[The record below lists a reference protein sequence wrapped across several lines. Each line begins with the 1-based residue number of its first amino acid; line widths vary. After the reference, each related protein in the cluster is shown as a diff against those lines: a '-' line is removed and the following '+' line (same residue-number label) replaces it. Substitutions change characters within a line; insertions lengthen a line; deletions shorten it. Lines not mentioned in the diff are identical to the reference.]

1 MARLNKKQAK
11 QQQQQQKT
19 SFAPRKA
26 ESKPILAV
34 FIFSLGLLYTV
45 ALFDF
50 DPLQSELKIAGGPK
64 SENIAGALGAM
75 AADYS
80 IFCFGIATWIIPAFL
95 LWLSLLLAS
104 KKARRFRPR
113 LFLAFITCLGAAT
126 GIAQLVENH
135 FLLTPSTEA
144 PTGQIEITEIA
155 PDTPLQAFVDN
166 SVYYNGISG
175 ELGELVL
182 HPYLVDLIGIGA
194 ALLVIVLFL
203 TSLVFL
209 LTDNPAKSIEEFK
222 EGLAESK
229 ARRAEKRKQAVQ
241 SSSSKHPKGSELDD
255 LEPFIP
261 RAPGATDAAAV
272 DDPNQPPPPPL
283 RSKKST
289 HPSIGPPAS
298 AAKSQ
303 PRSGVTKRPAKSDA
317 ESKKG
322 SLFSLSKRKQ
332 KEDTLPPPP
341 DPAAPQPAAAKSKTP
356 SNLTIFASE
365 KTEKVVFDIPKRKGD
380 YEFPPLELL
389 AQPDE
394 DTGDT
399 EPEDHQ
405 ETADTLIQ
413 TLDEF
418 GVKVSPS
425 EVHTGP
431 VITRYEIVPAAGVR
445 VEKILNLDKNIALGL
460 KAAAVRILAPVPG
473 KGTVGIEVPN
483 RNPVPV
489 CMREIIE
496 SKAWAKSKAEIPVV
510 LGKDVTGKPIV
521 EDLTKMPHMLIAGST
536 GSGKTVCINSIIASL
551 LYHSSPDDLRFIMV
565 DPKVVEMQVYN
576 ALPHMLI
583 PVVTDPK
590 KVPGALK
597 YLINEMER
605 RYQIFAKVGVRNI
618 AGFNAKIV
626 KDKIERAKAA
636 EQELE
641 LDAEMSAEERVA
653 AAGLEVP
660 RDEELEIPD
669 KKMHY
674 IVCIIDELADLMMVA
689 PQDIETG
696 VARIAQLARAAG
708 IHLILATQRPSVNVI
723 TGVIKANLPTRISFK
738 VASKIDSRT
747 ILDGGGAEAL
757 IGKGDMLFIPPGTS
771 NMVRAQGAFVSDD
784 EINSIVDFLEKN
796 GPPEFVEDIQKQID
810 GEGEGGGFANNTY
823 EDELVPDA
831 IGVLKASKRAS
842 TSMLQRRLKIGYNRA
857 ARIME
862 ILEDEGIVGPEN
874 GSSPREIL
882 KDLDLL

>member
-1 MARLNKKQAK
+1 MARPKKKQVK
-11 QQQQQQKT
+11 QPQQQKT
-19 SFAPRKA
+19 SFAPRKP
-26 ESKPILAV
+26 ESSPLMAV
-34 FIFSLGLLYTV
+34 GCFALGLFFLV
-45 ALFDF
+45 ALIDF
-50 DPLQSELKIAGGPK
+50 DVSQSTLKAVGGQVA
-64 SENIAGALGAM
+64 SNVAGALGGK

-80 IFCFGIATWIIPAFL
+80 LFTFGIATWLIPAFL
-95 LWLSLLLAS
+95 FWVSYLSAT
-104 KKARRFRPR
+104 KKAQLVRFR
-113 LFLAFITCLGAAT
+113 LFIAFIACLVSAT
-126 GIAQLVENH
+126 GIAQLVDVH
-135 FLLTPSTEA
+135 FLHNDPMPSA
-144 PTGQIEITEIA
+144 PEQVEITTVA
-155 PDTPLQAFVDN
+155 PGTSLPQFFDDSIFL
-166 SVYYNGISG
+166 NGIGGS
-175 ELGELVL
+175 LGKVVIHPSLVN
-182 HPYLVDLIGIGA
+182 LIGIGT
-194 ALLVIVLFL
+194 ALLVVIIFFA
-203 TSLVFL
+203 SLLVIFADTL
-209 LTDNPAKSIEEFK
+209 AGAINAVKK
-222 EGLAESK
+222 NLAEREK
-229 ARRAEKRKQAVQ
+229 RRAEHRQKAIPSAALKKTKKETKADREPIIPKAPALKGSLQKKEVPPAPKPSPTSRTPVSESVGAAGHEDESLDEDQKLPLPKRKKKKQV
-241 SSSSKHPKGSELDD
+241 S
-255 LEPFIP
+255 LE
-261 RAPGATDAAAV
+261 
-272 DDPNQPPPPPL
+272 PPPPKPA
-283 RSKKST
+283 
-289 HPSIGPPAS
+289 PP
-298 AAKSQ
+298 
-303 PRSGVTKRPAKSDA
+303 R
-317 ESKKG
+317 
-322 SLFSLSKRKQ
+322 
-332 KEDTLPPPP
+332 
-341 DPAAPQPAAAKSKTP
+341 
-356 SNLTIFASE
+356 SNLTIIASE
-365 KTEKVVFDIPKRKGD
+365 ATEKASINIPRRKGD

-389 AQPDE
+389 AE
-394 DTGDT
+394 AKGNTAEAGA
-399 EPEDHQ
+399 ENHQ
-405 ETADTLIQ
+405 ETAESLIQ

-460 KAAAVRILAPVPG
+460 RAEAVRILAPVPG

-483 RNPVPV
+483 KNPVPV

-496 SKAWAKSKAEIPVV
+496 SKAWAASKAEIPVV

-536 GSGKTVCINSIIASL
+536 GSGKTVCINAIIASL
-551 LYHSSPDDLRFIMV
+551 LYHSSPADLRFIMV

-618 AGFNAKIV
+618 AGFNAKVI
-626 KDKIERAKAA
+626 KNKEEKAKAA
-636 EQELE
+636 EHEAE

-653 AAGLEVP
+653 AANLEVP
-660 RDEELEIPD
+660 RDLDLEIPD
-669 KKMHY
+669 TKMHY

-738 VASKIDSRT
+738 VASKVDSRT

-757 IGKGDMLFIPPGTS
+757 IGKGDMLFVPPGTS
-771 NMVRAQGAFVSDD
+771 NLVRAQGAFVSDD
-784 EINSIVDFLEKN
+784 EINAIVEFLQTN
-796 GPPEFVEDIQKQID
+796 GPPEFVEDIQRQID
-810 GEGEGGGFANNTY
+810 GEDEASLMNNTY

-882 KDLDLL
+882 KDLDML